1 MRVAVLLISITI
13 FNLAAS
19 SHAVTQIYSLSRRA
33 LSIQRPGTQILAEIS
48 TASEFVQS
56 SALSVCTII
65 FEYFNL
71 GDPP

>member
-19 SHAVTQIYSLSRRA
+19 SHAVSLSRRA

-56 SALSVCTII
+56 PALSVCTII